1 MIFRANLKKLLTG
14 LTIPQEYICVGLETL
29 RSQLSVILEISGRKF
44 SQDVTTS
51 HLFLGYKP
59 LIMGLI
65 FNVDDRIFETVRKE
79 NKVTLRFLNHEKE
92 ISRLSLLKITE
103 RDLDDKAVLIFEGE
117 HGVHSF
123 LNPIHQLVNLQR
135 ERWKKRAANNVSL
148 PGNLLDQVRIAYSI
162 PRVISIITTS
172 DGALINMFPTD
183 LHGPIGKKFYAGSLR
198 RGGLANEQVE
208 KYKQIVISEVDVT
221 FYNEAY
227 SLGKN
232 HMQHLTTENR
242 FPLHNGKS
250 KVLSFALPKNVIRYR
265 ELKQINFFDHG
276 IHRIHLYEVINEQ
289 TLVKDKPTLAH
300 IHQYYAQ
307 WRVNQGIET
316 QMLLR

>member
-29 RSQLSVILEISGRKF
+29 RSQLSVILEISDRKF

-59 LIMGLI
+59 LIIGLI
-65 FNVDDRIFETVRKE
+65 FNIDDRNFETVRKE
-79 NKVTLRFLNHEKE
+79 HKVTLRFLDQENELA
-92 ISRLSLLKITE
+92 RLSLLKISE

-123 LNPIHQLVNLQR
+123 LNPLHQWANLQR
-135 ERWKKRAANNVSL
+135 ERWKKHAANNVSL

-162 PRVISIITTS
+162 PRVISIVTTS

-183 LHGPIGKKFYAGSLR
+183 LHGPIGKKIYAGSLR

-232 HMQHLTTENR
+232 HMQHLTTESG
-242 FPLHNGKS
+242 FPLHTGKS

-289 TLVKDKPTLAH
+289 ALVKDKSTLAH

-316 QMLLR
+316 QMFLR